1 MSSSSE
7 QNVKQCCAAF
17 YGSDMVQLLLGDSFH
32 PGGTRLTD
40 RLGRLLQLT
49 PNSKVLDVAAG
60 RGTSAFYIAE
70 TFGCEILGVDLSD
83 HNVRIANEE
92 ALNRGVASRVCF
104 KLADAE
110 GLPFPECS
118 FDAILCECAFCTF
131 PNKRRAGLEF
141 ARVLRRGG
149 RLGLSDLTRTA
160 EPIPEL
166 DGLLSWIACIGDAQP
181 VASYVETLQGAGLT
195 VRDIEDQAEALTD
208 MVRQIQGK
216 LLGAEIMV
224 GLKRLNLPSVDFSAA
239 KRFAQAALNAVH
251 NGKLGY
257 AVICAVKARS

>member
-1 MSSSSE
+1 MNSSSE

-17 YGSDMVQLLLGDSFH
+17 YGSDMALLLLGDSFH

-49 PNSKVLDVAAG
+49 PDSTALDVAAG
-60 RGTSAFYIAE
+60 RGTSAFYIAD
-70 TFGCEILGVDLSD
+70 TFGCEVLGVDLSD
-83 HNVRIANEE
+83 DNVRTSNEE
-92 ALNRGVASRVCF
+92 ALKRGVASRVSF
-104 KLADAE
+104 QLADAE
-110 GLPFPECS
+110 GLPFQEGS

-149 RLGLSDLTRTA
+149 QLGLSDLTRTV

-181 VASYVETLQGAGLT
+181 VASYVD
-195 VRDIEDQAEALTD
+195 R
-208 MVRQIQGK
+208 K
-216 LLGAEIMV
+216 
-224 GLKRLNLPSVDFSAA
+224 SV
-239 KRFAQAALNAVH
+239 V
-251 NGKLGY
+251 
-257 AVICAVKARS
+257 